1 MLGISNATPCSLTL
15 ENCNED
21 HLRRCPDIRG
31 CPVDRASL
39 QSGVRVNADFL
50 AAIERGRRLNEI
62 ADAEFEEEQIKRKA
76 RFAQMTCRLDVKGPH
91 GKIADGLIAWTEEL
105 IKSKP

>member
-39 QSGVRVNADFL
+39 QSGVRVNADLL

-62 ADAEFEEEQIKRKA
+62 ADAEFEEVQLR
-76 RFAQMTCRLDVKGPH
+76 RHDRCRAER
-91 GKIADGLIAWTEEL
+91 IADGILAWA
-105 IKSKP
+105 SDMAGDQS